1 MDTRSA
7 TRPVVVGVDGSAVSA
22 AVLQWAVD
30 EALERRS
37 PLCVV
42 HALDQPHSAA
52 FVRANPVFVGE
63 ERRAAEEVLDT
74 AVERARSIA
83 PDLDVRSVLEVGPPA
98 VVLLRQAA
106 AAALVVLGS
115 RGRGGFSCLL
125 LGSTS
130 LHVATH
136 APGDVVVLRPP
147 PDYPASDTSAGPSR
161 GRIVV
166 GTDGSPSSGGAL
178 RYAFSR
184 ARHRGLGVTALRA
197 WRSPAIYV
205 DVPSSLKWEQ
215 AEKDVQ
221 ALLSENLAPWR
232 EQYPEVDVVRKTVLG
247 NAGSALVEESVG
259 AELLVVG
266 SRGRGGFDGLL
277 LGSVS
282 HAVLHHAQCPVAVAR
297 R

>member
-1 MDTRSA
+1 MVMDTRSA

-30 EALERRS
+30 EALARRS

-74 AVERARSIA
+74 AVEHARSIA

-106 AAALVVLGS
+106 AADLVVLGS

-130 LHVATH
+130 LHVY

-147 PDYPASDTSAGPSR
+147 PDSPASATSAGPSR

-166 GTDGSPSSGGAL
+166 GTDGSPSSGCAL
-178 RYAFSR
+178 RFAFSR

-205 DVPSSLKWEQ
+205 DVPSSRKWEQ

-221 ALLSENLAPWR
+221 ALLSENLASWR
-232 EQYPEVDVVRKTVLG
+232 EQYPEVDVVGKTVLG

-266 SRGRGGFDGLL
+266 SRGHGGFDGLL

-282 HAVLHHAQCPVAVAR
+282 HTALHHAHCPVAVAR